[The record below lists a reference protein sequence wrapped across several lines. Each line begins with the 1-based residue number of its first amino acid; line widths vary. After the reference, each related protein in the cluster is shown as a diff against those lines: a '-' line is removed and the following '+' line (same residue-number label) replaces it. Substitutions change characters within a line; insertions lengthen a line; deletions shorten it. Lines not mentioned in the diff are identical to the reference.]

1 MTTPT
6 DAEPMVRDELKQ
18 RAAALKLHG
27 LLAHWEE
34 VPETELPWVHKLI
47 GWEGFERRRRGLERR
62 LSAAH
67 IGRFKPLADFD
78 WNWPAQCDKA
88 TVSGFMTLS
97 FIQEAA
103 NLILVGPNG
112 VGKSMI
118 AQNIA
123 HHAVLQGHSVL
134 FVNAAQMLGDLA
146 AQDGDNAL
154 RRRLQHYAR
163 PDVLVLDEIGY
174 LSYGNRHA
182 DLLFNIINRRY
193 ELKPTVVTTNR
204 PFAEWSDVFP
214 NAACVVSIVDRL
226 VHHSE
231 ILVIEGESYRMKEAK
246 ERARRK
252 KPSSKSKRVTA
263 VKVKTPVVTSVGDP

>member
-1 MTTPT
+1 MTTSPDT
-6 DAEPMVRDELKQ
+6 GPVLRDELLQ

-27 LLAHWEE
+27 LIAHWDAL
-34 VPETELPWVHKLI
+34 PETELPWVQRLI
-47 GWEGFERRRRGLERR
+47 EWEDVERKRRGLERR

-78 WNWPAQCDKA
+78 WSWPGQCDQTA
-88 TVSGFMTLS
+88 VSGFMTLG
-97 FIQEAA
+97 FIKETA
-103 NLILVGPNG
+103 NIILVGPNG

-123 HHAVLQGHSVL
+123 HHAVMQGHSAL

-154 RRRLQHYAR
+154 RRRLKYYAH
-163 PDVLVLDEIGY
+163 PDVLIIDEVGY

-204 PFAEWSDVFP
+204 PFAEWSEVFP

-231 ILVIEGESYRMKEAK
+231 ILVIEGESYRMREAK
-246 ERARRK
+246 EQAARK
-252 KPSSKSKRVTA
+252 KKAAKPRRAATKHPP
-263 VKVKTPVVTSVGDP
+263 PVHPT